1 MRYVTSVPDFQG
13 IIAAP
18 IKDWYSIRKT
28 ILRVPLTK
36 TLIEYKHLNLKSIN
50 FEVCV
55 LIVADIK
62 YFVKL
67 IASINI
73 KDTIKSEHIEHLK
86 KEIWNTLPHDHRYMV
101 GWRQWKY
108 TLEL

>member
-1 MRYVTSVPDFQG
+1 M
-13 IIAAP
+13 
-18 IKDWYSIRKT
+18 
-28 ILRVPLTK
+28 
-36 TLIEYKHLNLKSIN
+36 
-50 FEVCV
+50 

-101 GWRQWKY
+101 GY
-108 TLEL
+108 DGNENTL